1 MVPRRVALT
10 ENANEL
16 EYELKTAGGSQIL
29 WGRGPDSTHPGELTV
44 VQKIERLI
52 AFRNDYGGF
61 DDQHGPYQID
71 IRPWQGINRSF
82 LAKEPGDTE
91 ARQRL

>member
-1 MVPRRVALT
+1 
-10 ENANEL
+10 
-16 EYELKTAGGSQIL
+16 
-29 WGRGPDSTHPGELTV
+29 LTV

-71 IRPWQGINRSF
+71 IRPWQGINRNF